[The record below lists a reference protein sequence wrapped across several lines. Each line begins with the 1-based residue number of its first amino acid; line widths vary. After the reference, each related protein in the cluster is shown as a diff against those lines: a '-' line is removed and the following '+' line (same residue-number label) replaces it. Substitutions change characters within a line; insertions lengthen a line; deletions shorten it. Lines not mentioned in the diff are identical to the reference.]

1 MCDSRDAHIDRPRP
15 SLFFSLHGFSEPR
28 LFHVYSSLRTSS
40 TRVQLSFPRSTLR
53 DRPRTR
59 AGFSV
64 FSARSAEGFFFGGF
78 GEGRDSQRWRLEPP
92 YVASFVV
99 LGDFD
104 DDVQGYMEN
113 APEPI
118 LKLERELQAS
128 KEHVAELKEHLEQ
141 VTGALEEAQ
150 GQLQQ
155 RAENVKVVETAK
167 ASVAEL
173 AVSE

>member
-1 MCDSRDAHIDRPRP
+1 M
-15 SLFFSLHGFSEPR
+15 
-28 LFHVYSSLRTSS
+28 
-40 TRVQLSFPRSTLR
+40 
-53 DRPRTR
+53 
-59 AGFSV
+59 
-64 FSARSAEGFFFGGF
+64 RSAFFGSYEVG
-78 GEGRDSQRWRLEPP
+78 GGRDSQRWSLEPP
-92 YVASFVV
+92 CVTPFVV
-99 LGDFD
+99 LGDF

-113 APEPI
+113 APEPM
-118 LKLERELQAS
+118 LKLERELQSS
-128 KEHVAELKEHLEQ
+128 KEHVAELKGHLEQ